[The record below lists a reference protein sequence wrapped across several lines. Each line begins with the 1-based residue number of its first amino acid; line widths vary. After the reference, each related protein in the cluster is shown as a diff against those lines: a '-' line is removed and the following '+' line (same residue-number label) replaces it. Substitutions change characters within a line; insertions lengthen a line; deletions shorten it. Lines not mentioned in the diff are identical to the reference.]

1 MDVKTFARVAESLRQ
16 YRRAELIDFEK
27 ELKGKPVDLLYV
39 DPLPSDAILQTVL
52 ASNTTFLLGRKGTGK
67 STIFARAQSVLR
79 QEKKNISIYVDVKSL
94 YELIGNIDVPVN
106 LIDDTKLSKEILES
120 HLLRKSFLST
130 VLGDLLKELR
140 HACNNMPLFDRWLG
154 KKRSL
159 EDVMARLL
167 ELQKNVYSGHLTDS
181 ELPILQIVTKKTED
195 ENQSK
200 VSTNSEI
207 GGTAGIAPAGIRL
220 SCQSKISA
228 FDELLNDQ
236 KFYSEYSDA
245 ILRSFPFA
253 EILHEIKDLLDEAGL
268 QKLFIFFDD
277 FSEINQINQ
286 RLFVDVILAP
296 LNNSS
301 DERVKLKIAAYPGR
315 VYYGKIDP
323 GKIDTVNLDFSKLY
337 KAQNIQTAENEAI
350 EYTKRLIEQR
360 FRVFKLDIYDYLED
374 TSSIQEY
381 MRLFF
386 ETTMNI
392 PRLLG
397 YILYYCF
404 QDRIAKGQK
413 INVSSIRLAAQK
425 YYDDVLKKYFDRM
438 NRFALEPFDRKLDRH
453 NQQELLKAI
462 ITEAKS
468 VRRRIISNEI
478 GGNYFAGLTNPPVSH
493 FTISQDLETVLSS
506 LEFNFLIT
514 KYHEMRDKDG
524 NDVTIYALFYG
535 LCELERLPW
544 GYPKGRRD
552 DRSYFVQRCFV
563 FNSVLHSFLS
573 QNQTIRCA
581 NCSASFPMDKKESFS
596 LYNWVC
602 PECREGKCSIVN
614 LSDDY
619 LKEIEALNKDLM
631 LEEIELQILETLHTE
646 NRPMPAG
653 EISIMIDVTYQ
664 FIGKRTAKLQ
674 QLNLVKKDNS
684 TGVVVNSITNQ
695 AIDTYFSDKNH

>member
-1 MDVKTFARVAESLRQ
+1 MDIKTFSRVAESLRQ
-16 YRRAELIDFEK
+16 YRRAELTEFEK
-27 ELKGKPVDLLYV
+27 DLKGKPVDLLYV
-39 DPLPSDAILQTVL
+39 DPLPSDAILHTVL

-67 STIFARAQSVLR
+67 STIFAKAQSVLR
-79 QEKKNISIYVDVKSL
+79 QEKKSISIYVDVKSL
-94 YELIGNIDVPVN
+94 YELIGNVEVPIN
-106 LIDDTKLSKEILES
+106 LIDSTKLSQDILES

-140 HACNNMPLFDRWLG
+140 HACDNMPLFDRWIG
-154 KKRSL
+154 KKRTL
-159 EDVMARLL
+159 EDVMSKLH
-167 ELQKNVYSGHLTDS
+167 ELQKKVYSGHLTDS

-200 VSTNSEI
+200 ASTNSEFGASADIVPI
-207 GGTAGIAPAGIRL
+207 GPSL

-245 ILRSFPFA
+245 ILRSFPFS

-277 FSEINQINQ
+277 FSEITQINQ
-286 RLFVDVILAP
+286 RLFVDIILAP

-323 GKIDTVNLDFSKLY
+323 GKVDTVNLDFSKLY
-337 KAQNIQTAENEAI
+337 KSQDIQTAETEAI
-350 EYTKRLIEQR
+350 EYTRRLIEQR
-360 FRVFKLDIYDYLED
+360 FKAFKLDIYDYLED
-374 TSSIQEY
+374 ANSIPEY

-386 ETTMNI
+386 ETTMNV
-392 PRLLG
+392 PRILG
-397 YILYYCF
+397 FILYYCF
-404 QDRIAKGQK
+404 QDRIAKDRK
-413 INVSSIRLAAQK
+413 INAISIRLAAQK

-453 NQQELLKAI
+453 NQQELLRAVI
-462 ITEAKS
+462 AEAKS

-478 GGNYFAGLTNPPVSH
+478 GGNYFTGLSNPPVSH

-506 LEFNFLIT
+506 LEFNFLVT

-524 NDVTIYALFYG
+524 NDVSIYALFYG
-535 LCELERLPW
+535 LCESERLPW

-563 FNSVLHSFLS
+563 FNRVLHSFLS

-581 NCSASFPMDKKESFS
+581 NCFASFPMDKKDSFS
-596 LYNWVC
+596 LYNWAC
-602 PECREGKCSIVN
+602 PECREGKCNIVN
-614 LSDDY
+614 LSNDY
-619 LKEIEALNKDLM
+619 LKEIEALDKDLM
-631 LEEIELQILETLHTE
+631 LEGIELQILETLRTE
-646 NRPMPAG
+646 DRPMRAG
-653 EISIMIDVTYQ
+653 EISVMIDVTYQ

-674 QLNLVKKDNS
+674 QSNLVKKDSS
-684 TGVVVNSITNQ
+684 TGVVLNSITKQ
-695 AIDTYFSDKNH
+695 AIDTYFD